1 MADSESS
8 SCPFKQVWLYV
19 LKHKYEVP
27 IRAEFYAKSKYRA
40 ALRSIIHYSSSIISV
55 ERDIYLR

>member
-19 LKHKYEVP
+19 MKHKYKVP
-27 IRAEFYAKSKYRA
+27 LRAEVYAELKYRV
-40 ALRSIIHYSSSIISV
+40 ALRSIIHHSPSIISV
-55 ERDIYLR
+55 ERDIDLR